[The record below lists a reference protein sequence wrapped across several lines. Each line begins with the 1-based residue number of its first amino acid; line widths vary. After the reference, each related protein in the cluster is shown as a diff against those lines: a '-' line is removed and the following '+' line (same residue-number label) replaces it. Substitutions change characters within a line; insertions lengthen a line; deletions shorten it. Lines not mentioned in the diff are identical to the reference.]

1 MEENIKNEIYVCVCV
16 CVCVTETSFCTP
28 ETNQC

>member
-1 MEENIKNEIYVCVCV
+1 MEENIKNEIYVCV